1 MKDLT
6 QGPIPAAV
14 VAMAVPIFAGMV
26 FQTLYFLVDL
36 YFVAGLGD
44 AALAGVGS
52 AGNVAMM
59 IFALTQMLGVGTV
72 ALVSHAAGRK
82 NQAEANLIF
91 NQSVLLSA
99 ILGVVTLIAGYGLTN
114 AYVHSLAADEAA
126 ATAGIEYLHWYLPG
140 LALQFA
146 MVAMGSALRG
156 TGIVKPTMM
165 VQVLTVVL
173 NTVFA
178 PIFIAGWGTHHAFGP
193 AGAGFA
199 STLAIAIGVV
209 FLWVYF
215 AKLEHFVALDRKLWA
230 PHFATWKRILNI
242 GLPAGGEMLAIFL
255 IVAVVYWAIR
265 DFGPA
270 TQAGFGIAQRVMQ
283 ALFVP
288 VMAIAFAA
296 APVAGQNFGAGHGER
311 VKETFRAAAWMSA
324 ALMFADTV
332 VCLWQ
337 ADSLVRLF
345 SSDPAVI
352 AVGDTYLRIIA
363 WNFIAAGIAFTCS
376 SMFQALGNSWP
387 SLISSGARVVTY
399 VAAAIWLGAHGHFEL
414 RHLWWVSVVTTT
426 LQAALSLILLQQQF
440 RQRLGPM
447 ARPQTAAMS

>member
-1 MKDLT
+1 M
-6 QGPIPAAV
+6 I
-14 VAMAVPIFAGMV
+14 
-26 FQTLYFLVDL
+26 FQTLYYLVDL

-44 AALAGVGS
+44 TAIAGVGL
-52 AGNVAMM
+52 AGNVSMV
-59 IFALTQMLGVGTV
+59 IIALTQMLGVGTV

-82 NQAEANLIF
+82 DRPEANLIF
-91 NQSVLLSA
+91 NQSVLMSA
-99 ILGVVTLIAGYGLTN
+99 ILGVTTLVAGYGLTGV
-114 AYVHSLAADEAA
+114 YVHSLAADEAA
-126 ATAGIEYLHWYLPG
+126 AAAGASYLYWYLPG

-146 MVAMGSALRG
+146 LVAMGSALRG

-215 AKLEHFVALDRKLWA
+215 TKLEHFVALDRELWA

-242 GLPAGGEMLAIFL
+242 GLPAGGEMLAIFV

-288 VMAIAFAA
+288 IMAIAFAA
-296 APVAGQNFGAGHGER
+296 APVAGQNFGAGHADR
-311 VKETFRAAAWMSA
+311 VKETFRAAAWMST
-324 ALMFADTV
+324 ALMLADTLL
-332 VCLWQ
+332 CTWQ
-337 ADSLVRLF
+337 ADSLIRLF

-352 AVGDTYLRIIA
+352 AVGDTYLRIISL
-363 WNFIAAGIAFTCS
+363 NFVATGLAFTCS
-376 SMFQALGNSWP
+376 SLFQALGNSWP
-387 SLISSGARVVTY
+387 SLISSGARVITY
-399 VAAAIWLGAHGHFEL
+399 VIAAIWFGTHGHFEL
-414 RHLWWVSVVTTT
+414 RHLWYVSVVTVT
-426 LQAALSLILLQQQF
+426 LQAALSLILL
-440 RQRLGPM
+440 
-447 ARPQTAAMS
+447 TH